1 MMEQQSEPK
10 VGKRKRSEEGCSQ
23 TVLQGKS
30 NCSATKEPNV
40 VLERFSTEAPV
51 RKKRKGAVEQP
62 MRRTRRQRKATKP
75 DTFASRY
82 TVGEK
87 LGEGGFGS
95 VFKGQRVSDGL
106 QVAIKFV
113 KKLHDDRYV
122 HCPDEIKA
130 VPVEVALLQIMSQP
144 PICKT
149 VIQLIEWFDEP
160 GRYILVLERPDP
172 CKSLDSFL
180 QDCGGYVTEDMAQ
193 DLMWQS
199 VMAAYQCRRQG
210 VLHRDIKPENLLIN
224 QDTLEVKLIDFGC
237 GDLIKKYGYSIFEGT
252 DEYCPPE
259 FILEG
264 RYHAGPATVWSLGVL
279 MFRMVCGYLPFA
291 NDDEITGGGLHFRDG
306 LSDECCN
313 LIGWCL
319 QRTPT
324 RRPNLQQMQQH
335 KWLRSN
341 MPT

>member
-1 MMEQQSEPK
+1 MQLYFDEDSFVQRTL

-23 TVLQGKS
+23 SVLQGKS
-30 NCSATKEPNV
+30 NCSATKEPVV

-180 QDCGGYVTEDMAQ
+180 QDCGGY
-193 DLMWQS
+193 
-199 VMAAYQCRRQG
+199 
-210 VLHRDIKPENLLIN
+210 
-224 QDTLEVKLIDFGC
+224 DTLEVKLIDFGC
-237 GDLIKKYGYSIFEGT
+237 GDFIKKYGYSIFEGT

-259 FILEG
+259 FILEE

-341 MPT
+341 MAT

>member
-1 MMEQQSEPK
+1 MMLHS

-23 TVLQGKS
+23 TVLQRKS
-30 NCSATKEPNV
+30 NCSAMKEPNV
-40 VLERFSTEAPV
+40 VLERFSTEEPV

-180 QDCGGYVTEDMAQ
+180 QDCGGY
-193 DLMWQS
+193 
-199 VMAAYQCRRQG
+199 
-210 VLHRDIKPENLLIN
+210 
-224 QDTLEVKLIDFGC
+224 DTLEVKLIDFGC

-264 RYHAGPATVWSLGVL
+264 KYHAGPATVWSLGVL